1 MTQQR
6 SARRGNIFS
15 GDLARGVRQL
25 ASQKWFAIAAY
36 VSLLFSSAST
46 IIIPLLIRSIID
58 DGLHPDNPSQSD
70 ESLVIALGVA
80 MVVIAAIG
88 GVFTFLQG
96 YLAERASQ
104 WVAFDLRNTLYEK
117 IQTLSF
123 SYHDRAQTG
132 QLMTRATSDV
142 ELLRNF
148 IGQGLLLLVNSILLL
163 VGITAVLLVL
173 NWQLTLIV
181 LPALLLMAGV
191 FAVFATRVRPL
202 FREIQERLG
211 VFNTILQENLSGIR
225 VVKAFSREPYERDR
239 FTTANYNLRDASLK
253 SSKVL
258 GSVFPMAFAIAEVA
272 LVIVVWV
279 GGLLVI
285 DGNLRLGELTAFTTY
300 LALLLIPVA
309 QLGFIIASASQAAA
323 SATRIFS
330 IVDTKNDIQDS
341 PNALTLEDSTGHV
354 VFENVSFR
362 YFSSGD
368 AVLSSLSFSAEP
380 GQTVALLGETGS
392 GKSTIIN
399 LIPRFYDPTDGTI
412 KLDDHDLRDIK
423 LESLRKQIGIV
434 LQETRLFT
442 GTIRENIAYGK
453 PDATD
458 DEIVAAAQAAAAHDF
473 IMGFPN
479 GYETR
484 VGERGVTLSGGQK
497 QRIAIA
503 RALILS
509 PRVLIL
515 DDSTSSVDVQ
525 TEYHIQQA
533 LDRLMQGRTSFVIAQ
548 RISTVV
554 NADKIIVLEKGEL
567 VAQGTHSELLETNS
581 IYAEIYH
588 SQLVEDVTLSNS
600 EDPTPSLQPQE

>member
-1 MTQQR
+1 MSQQR
-6 SARRGNIFS
+6 SARRGKIFS
-15 GDLARGVRQL
+15 GDLARGVRLL
-25 ASQKWFAIAAY
+25 ASQKWFAIGAY
-36 VSLLFSSAST
+36 LSLIVSSAST
-46 IIIPLLIRSIID
+46 IVIPLLIRTIID
-58 DGLHPDNPSQSD
+58 DGLNPDNPTQSD
-70 ESLVIALGVA
+70 ESLVVTLGVA
-80 MVVIAAIG
+80 MIIIAAIG

-148 IGQGLLLLVNSILLL
+148 IGQGLLLLINSILLL
-163 VGITAVLLVL
+163 VGITVVLLLL

-181 LPALLLMAGV
+181 IPALLLMAGV
-191 FAVFATRVRPL
+191 FAIFAKRVRPL

-211 VFNTILQENLSGIR
+211 IFNTILQENLTGIR
-225 VVKAFSREPYERDR
+225 VVKAFSREPYERER
-239 FTTANYNLRDASLK
+239 FTSANVNLRDASLK

-330 IVDTKNDIQDS
+330 IVDTQNDIIDK
-341 PNALTLEDSTGHV
+341 PGAVTLDDARGQV
-354 VFENVSFR
+354 AFENVSFR
-362 YFSSGD
+362 YFSSGED
-368 AVLSSLSFSAEP
+368 VLSELSFTAEP
-380 GQTVALLGETGS
+380 GETVALLGETGS
-392 GKSTIIN
+392 GKSTVIN
-399 LIPRFYDPTDGTI
+399 LIPRFYDPTAGAVT
-412 KLDDHDLRDIK
+412 LDDHDLRDIK

-442 GTIRENIAYGK
+442 GTVRDNIAYGK

-458 DEIVAAAQAAAAHDF
+458 EEIIAAAEAAAAHDF

-479 GYETR
+479 GYDTK

-509 PRVLIL
+509 PKVLIL

-533 LDRLMQGRTSFVIAQ
+533 LDRLMEGRTSFVIAQ
-548 RISTVV
+548 RISTVL
-554 NADKIIVLEKGEL
+554 NADKIIVLDKGKL
-567 VAQGTHSELLETNS
+567 VAQGTHAQLLETNP

-588 SQLVEDVTLSNS
+588 SQLVEDVTETS
-600 EDPTPSLQPQE
+600 TTTAPSLQPQE

>member
-6 SARRGNIFS
+6 SVRRGNPFS
-15 GDLARGVRQL
+15 GDLVRGVRQL
-25 ASQKWFAIAAY
+25 ASQKWFAIGAY
-36 VSLLFSSAST
+36 ISLLFSSAST
-46 IIIPLLIRSIID
+46 IIIPLLIQRIID
-58 DGLHPDNPSQSD
+58 DGLNPDNLSQSD
-70 ESLVIALGVA
+70 ETLVITLSIG
-80 MVVIAAIG
+80 MVVVAAIG

-96 YLAERASQ
+96 YLAEYVSQ

-148 IGQGLLLLVNSILLL
+148 IGQGLLLLINSILLL
-163 VGITAVLLVL
+163 VGITVVLLFL
-173 NWQLTLIV
+173 NWQLTMIV
-181 LPALLLMAGV
+181 LPALVLMAVV
-191 FAVFATRVRPL
+191 FAVFAIRVRPL

-211 VFNTILQENLSGIR
+211 AFNTILQENLSGIR
-225 VVKAFSREPYERDR
+225 VVKAFSREPYERER
-239 FTTANYNLRDASLK
+239 FTTANHNLRDASLK

-258 GSVFPMAFAIAEVA
+258 GAVFPMAFAIAEVA
-272 LVIVVWV
+272 LIIVVWV

-285 DGNLRLGELTAFTTY
+285 DGDLRLGELTAFTTY

-330 IVDTKNDIQDS
+330 IVDTENDIQDK
-341 PNALTLEDSTGHV
+341 PNAISIDDSKGQIT
-354 VFENVSFR
+354 FENVAFR
-362 YFSSGD
+362 YFSSGED
-368 AVLSSLSFSAEP
+368 VLAGLSFSAEP

-392 GKSTIIN
+392 GKSTVIN
-399 LIPRFYDPTDGTI
+399 LIPRFYDPSDGAV
-412 KLDDHDLRDIK
+412 KLDGYDLRDIK
-423 LESLRKQIGIV
+423 LDSLRAQIGIV

-442 GTIRENIAYGK
+442 GTIRDNIAYGK
-453 PDATD
+453 PSATD
-458 DEIVAAAQAAAAHDF
+458 EEIMAAAQAAAAHDF
-473 IMGFPN
+473 IMEFPN
-479 GYETR
+479 GYDTK

-533 LDRLMQGRTSFVIAQ
+533 LDKLMEGRTSFVIAQ
-548 RISTVV
+548 RISTVL
-554 NADKIIVLEKGEL
+554 NADKIIVLDKGKV
-567 VAQGTHSELLETNS
+567 VAEGTHVELMES
-581 IYAEIYH
+581 SPIYAEIYH
-588 SQLVEDVTLSNS
+588 SQLVEDVTLPTT
-600 EDPTPSLQPQE
+600 DPSSSLQPQE